1 MKNTIN
7 KLLAILLAG
16 AMLFALAACVNSE
29 NGGDSASDNTTP
41 VSDGRP
47 DEEQNGGEEGNG
59 NGHVELLRIG
69 TTQTQ
74 EVFSGWQTVGAFG
87 KMLYNSFVFANLFEW
102 DEHNEVQPGF
112 IQSWEFS
119 EDGKTL
125 TITFPTN
132 VTWHDGEAVTAEDVE
147 FTFQMLNENKNL
159 GIVSMEF
166 PDDHTGVLTFE
177 NPVGMKLLNSLTIT
191 AVLIPKHIWEG
202 KDLETYVGEDAVIG
216 CGPYKFVSY
225 DQDAQTSY
233 YESVG
238 TYFKGEVMVDKVSI
252 RTYTGQDALVMALA
266 ADEIDAIYDY
276 SNPVDPTLVE
286 TLTSNSSVNTGMS
299 NNTGDYQLS
308 FGCNSAPMN
317 DLAFRKAVINAID
330 YEMTASVIN
339 GEYGEIPSLGIIPPS
354 NLGFDDTIP
363 RLEQNVDAAN
373 AALDEGGYLDVDGDG
388 MREMPDGSEMDIM
401 ITMQYGVRAEMFARL
416 YEVISEDLAQVG
428 IKTTLD
434 EESVR
439 NRDVWMA
446 HMNDADFDIYL
457 GICTTGVAPFSTAYH
472 YLLASSRLAAGTYAG
487 EAINEAYQ
495 EALAAKTTQEYVAAI
510 KQVQQ
515 YNTEEYAGTALC
527 WDKAFFPYRTD
538 KITGWVSY
546 PAWGAI
552 NNQTWYT
559 LHAA

>member
-1 MKNTIN
+1 MKNRIN
-7 KLLAILLAG
+7 KWLALLLAG
-16 AMLFALAACVNSE
+16 AMLLALVACGSSQNGSDGLSE
-29 NGGDSASDNTTP
+29 NDTA
-41 VSDGRP
+41 VSDEQTG
-47 DEEQNGGEEGNG
+47 EEQSGGEESGG
-59 NGHVELLRIG
+59 GHVELLRIG

-119 EDGKTL
+119 EDGLTL
-125 TITFPTN
+125 TITFPTD

-159 GIVSMEF
+159 GITAMDF

-177 NPVGMKLLNSLTIT
+177 SPVGLKLLNSLTIT

-233 YESVG
+233 YEAVEN
-238 TYFKGEVMVDKVSI
+238 YFKGEVTVDRVSI
-252 RTYTGQDALVMALA
+252 RTYTGQEALVMALA

-286 TLTSNSSVNTGMS
+286 TLTSNSAVDVGMS

-308 FGCNSAPMN
+308 FGCNAAPMN

-354 NLGFDDTIP
+354 NLGFDDTLP
-363 RLEQNVDAAN
+363 RLKQDVDAAN

-401 ITMQYGVRAEMFARL
+401 ICMQYGVRTEMFARL
-416 YEVISEDLAQVG
+416 YEVISEDLAAVG

-446 HMNDADFDIYL
+446 HQQNADFEIYL

-487 EAINEAYQ
+487 EEINAAYQ
-495 EALAAKTTQEYVAAI
+495 QALTAKTTEEYVAAI

-515 YNTEEYAGTALC
+515 CNTEEYAGTALC

-538 KITGWVSY
+538 KITGWVNY

-559 LHAA
+559 LRAA